1 MASCPSC
8 GKNNAADAVF
18 CTNCGSELKHET
30 QSTIEDHAKA
40 FAQNMEQMGKNLGD
54 SLTRAARR
62 VQEDSEQ
69 AGKRLGHRVDH
80 ASKSMEN
87 WYDRS
92 FGILG
97 PLLSS
102 FLFLIILRIVIEV
115 LRVTVEDV
123 WDMTAVTSVLLAFLL
138 PLFAITLL
146 SNYTSYFAKKSFKFR
161 VFSPLLH
168 AVAFI
173 LILWVVAQMLRD
185 LRHRLNIA
193 DLGTAAVS
201 LENALPS
208 IFVLVLLIGYVVLAL
223 NMPREPE
230 KKP

>member
-1 MASCPSC
+1 MANCPSC
-8 GKNNAADAVF
+8 GKNNAVDAVF
-18 CTNCGSELKHET
+18 CTHCGLALKHEA

-62 VQEDSEQ
+62 VQEESGQ
-69 AGKRLGHRVDH
+69 AGKRLEHRVDH
-80 ASKSMEN
+80 ASKSVEN

-97 PLLSS
+97 PLLAS
-102 FLFLIILRIVIEV
+102 FLFLIIFRIVIEV
-115 LRVTVEDV
+115 VRVSVEDIQG
-123 WDMTAVTSVLLAFLL
+123 MTAITSVLLTFLL

-146 SNYTSYFAKKSFKFR
+146 SNYTSYFARKSFKFR

-168 AVAFI
+168 AVTFV

-185 LRHRLNIA
+185 LGNRLDIA
-193 DLGTAAVS
+193 DLGTAAIS

-208 IFVLVLLIGYVVLAL
+208 IFVLVLLIGYVVLAF

>member
-1 MASCPSC
+1 MANCPSC
-8 GKNNAADAVF
+8 GKNTDADAVF
-18 CTNCGSELKHET
+18 CKHCGFALKHET

-54 SLTRAARR
+54 SLTRAAHR
-62 VQEDSEQ
+62 VQEESKQ
-69 AGKRLGHRVDH
+69 AGKRLEHRVNY

-97 PLLSS
+97 PLLAS

-115 LRVTVEDV
+115 LRVSGDEVQ
-123 WDMTAVTSVLLAFLL
+123 DMTAITSVLLTYLL

-146 SNYTSYFAKKSFKFR
+146 SNYTSYFSRKSFKFR

-168 AVAFI
+168 ASAFV
-173 LILWVVAQMLRD
+173 LILWVVVQILHD
-185 LRHRLNIA
+185 LRNRLDIA
-193 DLGTAAVS
+193 ELGTASTS

-208 IFVLVLLIGYVVLAL
+208 IFILILLIGYVVLAFNL
-223 NMPREPE
+223 PKEPE

>member
-18 CTNCGSELKHET
+18 CTHCGSALKHET

-40 FAQNMEQMGKNLGD
+40 FTQNMEQMGKNLGE
-54 SLTRAARR
+54 SFTRAARR
-62 VQEDSEQ
+62 IQEESKP
-69 AGKRLGHRVDH
+69 AVKRLEHRVDY

-87 WYDRS
+87 WYDRR
-92 FGILG
+92 FGVLG

-123 WDMTAVTSVLLAFLL
+123 RDMTAITSVLLTFLL
-138 PLFAITLL
+138 PLFTITLL
-146 SNYTSYFAKKSFKFR
+146 SNYTSYFARKSFKFR

-173 LILWVVAQMLRD
+173 LILWVVAQMLYD
-185 LRHRLNIA
+185 LRNQLNIA
-193 DLGTAAVS
+193 DLGSAARI

-208 IFVLVLLIGYVVLAL
+208 IFVIVLLIGYVVLAF
-223 NMPREPE
+223 NIPREPE